1 MYFINVFHRIYLYDL
16 SYNKT
21 LYALIMAHIQMQSNQ
36 SPLPI
41 VPYPSQ
47 SFIVV
52 PNRTEQYQQTFSFT
66 LNSNSTPNEAP
77 AVT

>member
-1 MYFINVFHRIYLYDL
+1 MYFLNVFHKMYLYDL

-41 VPYPSQ
+41 VPYPSTIIHCGSKQ
-47 SFIVV
+47 DWAI
-52 PNRTEQYQQTFSFT
+52 
-66 LNSNSTPNEAP
+66 STNFFFHIKQ
-77 AVT
+77 